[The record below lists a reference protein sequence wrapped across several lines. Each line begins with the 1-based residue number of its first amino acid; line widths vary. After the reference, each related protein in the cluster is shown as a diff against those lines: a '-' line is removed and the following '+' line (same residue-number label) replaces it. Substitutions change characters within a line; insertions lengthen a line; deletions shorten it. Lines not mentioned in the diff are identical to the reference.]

1 MKLIPALD
9 LKNNKIVTSSIGN
22 KREYQEISSKL
33 APSSDPLRFLDYIL
47 SLYDFN
53 TIYLADLDSIKG
65 FNAENF
71 LISEILQEHK
81 NITFIIDNG
90 VRLYSQLNAYK
101 YSNFTQ
107 IIATETF
114 KEYQLVINEEYNNY
128 ILSLDIINKRI
139 ICKNNQY
146 KKLRPEKII
155 LMDIDNIGKKS
166 GINCKNI
173 DLLGN
178 IFPRSKIMLAG
189 GISGNED
196 IIEAEKKGIS
206 GIILLTALL
215 ENKINY
221 EKKFIV

>member
-33 APSSDPLRFLDYIL
+33 APSSDPLRFLEYIL

-90 VRLYSQLNAYK
+90 VRLYSQLNAYN

-114 KEYQLVINEEYNNY
+114 KEYQLVINEEYDNY
-128 ILSLDIINKRI
+128 ILSLDIINKKI

-146 KKLRPEKII
+146 KKLRPEK
-155 LMDIDNIGKKS
+155 N
-166 GINCKNI
+166 
-173 DLLGN
+173 
-178 IFPRSKIMLAG
+178 
-189 GISGNED
+189 
-196 IIEAEKKGIS
+196 
-206 GIILLTALL
+206 L
-215 ENKINY
+215 ES
-221 EKKFIV
+221 IVKTLIY